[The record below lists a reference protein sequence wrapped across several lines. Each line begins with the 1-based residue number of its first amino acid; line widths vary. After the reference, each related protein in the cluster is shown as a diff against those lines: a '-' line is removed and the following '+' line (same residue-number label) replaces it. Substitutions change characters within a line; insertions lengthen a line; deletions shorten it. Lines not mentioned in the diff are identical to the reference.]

1 MKQSTSVTKTKGL
14 LTIDN
19 IVSGKIYYMK
29 IRAYK
34 NIGKNVYYSKWS
46 EIKKVKVK

>member
-1 MKQSTSVTKTKGL
+1 MKQSTSVKKNKGL

-29 IRAYK
+29 IRSYK
-34 NIGKNVYYSKWS
+34 NIDKNVYYGKWS
-46 EIKKVKVK
+46 KVSKVKVK